1 MIALPCPLPDRP
13 VPAIAGTGCGVPD
26 VGLALHVADA
36 SRSFIL
42 DYESFFEITRR
53 DGQACPPDARNMVTS
68 NAVEC
73 AETRRPPGCGKRFC
87 APSPG
92 GHSFYTLDAVF
103 TRFLD
108 QAIT

>member
-13 VPAIAGTGCGVPD
+13 MQAIAGTGCGAPD
-26 VGLALHVADA
+26 VRMASHIADA
-36 SRSFIL
+36 SRSLIS
-42 DYESFFEITRR
+42 DYESFFEFTRR
-53 DGQACPPDARNMVTS
+53 DGQACPPDARNIVGS
-68 NAVEC
+68 NAIEC
-73 AETRRPPGCGKRFC
+73 AETRRPPSCGKRFC